1 MKKSKYKE
9 RRVRNAALVARGANP
24 PHKGNA
30 PWWVTRYA
38 CEGSG
43 VNPYLEGPYHGS
55 QSRHESTE
63 PRT

>member
-1 MKKSKYKE
+1 MKKSPYKQ
-9 RRVRNAALVARGANP
+9 RRAARRAELPMKARP
-24 PHKGNA
+24 IP